1 MNREVRDQ
9 VFLVLIPVSVPITET
24 ETKTDPTHLQLRNSQ
39 ESNEQIEIFTRKK
52 HIFWEQKKIMSVTC
66 KVGCTKDN
74 TLL

>member
-52 HIFWEQKKIMSVTC
+52 HIF
-66 KVGCTKDN
+66 
-74 TLL
+74 